1 MKSEYF
7 MARMSRKQRNIKYVG
22 SDADEITID
31 LLCEFDHIN
40 STEFYE
46 TPITSLNLRK
56 KRF

>member
-1 MKSEYF
+1 